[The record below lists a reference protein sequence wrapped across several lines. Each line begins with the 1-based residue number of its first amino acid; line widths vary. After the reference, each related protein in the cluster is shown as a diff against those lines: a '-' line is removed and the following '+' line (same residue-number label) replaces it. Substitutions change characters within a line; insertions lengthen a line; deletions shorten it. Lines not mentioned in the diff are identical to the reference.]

1 MPVTIA
7 SMDLLVD
14 VGVCCG
20 FITLAL
26 SAFRLVDA
34 VVDAKVDEIIHSA
47 VGLGV
52 CCGFMALVLSTV

>member
-1 MPVTIA
+1 
-7 SMDLLVD
+7 MDLLVD